1 MARFVKLEDG
11 TYLNIDVISYITENN
26 TAYTIGKQNP
36 AVLNLTGED
45 VVNVLDAAGYF
56 KNEYSK

>member
-11 TYLNIDVISYITENN
+11 TYLNIDVISRIKEN
-26 TAYTIGKQNP
+26 TAYTIGGQNP

-45 VVNVLDAAGYF
+45 VVNILDAAGYF
-56 KNEYSK
+56 KNGYSK